1 MHWNKL
7 KTPLGTLILVW
18 AGKGLMAA
26 GFEEALN
33 FSLHELASKEACP
46 QIYEDAFTAYFGGD
60 TRALEQIPVQMEGS
74 DFQKTVWRELQNI
87 PAGETRS
94 YQEIAVRIGN
104 PNAVRAVGLANS
116 RNPISIAIPCH
127 RVIGKDGTLT
137 GYAGGLERKSW
148 LLKHE
153 GAVNPES

>member
-1 MHWNKL
+1 
-7 KTPLGTLILVW
+7 
-18 AGKGLMAA
+18 
-26 GFEEALN
+26 
-33 FSLHELASKEACP
+33 
-46 QIYEDAFTAYFGGD
+46 
-60 TRALEQIPVQMEGS
+60 MEGS